1 MTKLDDLHGALSGM
15 LTSISPGGAQAGK
28 NGSLA
33 DYLRKIDGLRVEL
46 GDEAPPM
53 LAHYLEK
60 RSYVKALDFLEGRDE
75 TVKPNC

>member
-15 LTSISPGGAQAGK
+15 LTSILPGAQAGK